1 MAVGGTKRARGAAV
15 ATVLMLGCTAGDS
28 TSSSSFASIGPS
40 SAGDSDGTAGTGQAT
55 GATTAADDS
64 SGPMTAGS
72 AGGDND
78 SCCAS
83 RPTPGC
89 SDPVIEACVCD
100 ELPTCCETLWS
111 YVCVDV
117 ATECS
122 GGVCGDGNPVGD
134 GGDSGTTTGTP
145 PGDTGEPPPPPPP
158 PPAPEESPCP
168 CMAGVNNFCC
178 YGVDVAGCP
187 PTQPGGYCDPNGD
200 GSFDDAAWDQGWY
213 DYNNWCGP
221 SDQGC

>member
-1 MAVGGTKRARGAAV
+1 MGAAL
-15 ATVLMLGCTAGDS
+15 AWLLAAGCTAGDGQSS
-28 TSSSSFASIGPS
+28 TSFATIGPS
-40 SAGDSDGTAGTGQAT
+40 SAGGSD
-55 GATTAADDS
+55 TTAATGEDPTATS
-64 SGPMTAGS
+64 AASGATSAGS
-72 AGGDND
+72 AGGDNE

-89 SDPVIEACVCD
+89 NDPAVEACVCD

-111 YVCVDV
+111 YVCVGV
-117 ATECS
+117 AGDCGAAECS
-122 GGVCGDGNPVGD
+122 DGMPPVGD
-134 GGDSGTTTGTP
+134 SGGDTTTGTP
-145 PGDTGEPPPPPPP
+145 PGDSGGELPPPPPPP
-158 PPAPEESPCP
+158 DEPPCP

-178 YGVDVAGCP
+178 YGVDVPGCP

-213 DYNNWCGP
+213 DYNDWCGP